1 MEFLTDQYRI
11 VCPPQE
17 PFTIYDRM
25 TGEDLGGYYEDGTL
39 VSIDQ
44 TGPCILATYILPRSD
59 DRLGILFNESFDS
72 LAYIPDIC
80 DTLDGEL
87 IVDCKDGRICTSR
100 IYSLDELLEL
110 AQPYLR
116 ESY

>member
-1 MEFLTDQYRI
+1 
-11 VCPPQE
+11 
-17 PFTIYDRM
+17 M

-44 TGPCILATYILPRSD
+44 MGSCILATYILPRSD